1 MVVSSLIKN
10 ILPIAIVGLGL
21 AFLYNVVA
29 KPAQATQSASALSD
43 TLSSFGTGIA
53 DVGTGIGSAFGSLGT
68 GSAQLLNP
76 LFTLKD
82 LVYGDTANIVQS
94 EQNITASNTTILD
107 PTPNSASDSEGVTPQ
122 TPASNT
128 ISQNPPNANLR
139 GGSYSGGFQA
149 PRAASGAVIP
159 FGGFRPADILSDA
172 RVATSSE
179 KTLLQTL
186 TGGLLG

>member
-29 KPAQATQSASALSD
+29 KPGQASQSASALSD

-82 LVYGDTANIVQS
+82 LVYGDTASIVQS
-94 EQNITASNTTILD
+94 EQNITASNTTVLD
-107 PTPNSASDSEGVTPQ
+107 PTPNSASDSFGVTPQ
-122 TPASNT
+122 APASNT
-128 ISQNPPNANLR
+128 IPMNPPNFYPGRDSQGKSITISDGGTYTINANPNFP
-139 GGSYSGGFQA
+139 SS
-149 PRAASGAVIP
+149 
-159 FGGFRPADILSDA
+159 RPATPEEKSTLS
-172 RVATSSE
+172 R
-179 KTLLQTL
+179 L

>member
-1 MVVSSLIKN
+1 MVITSLIKN
-10 ILPIAIVGLGL
+10 ILPIAVVGLGL

-29 KPAQATQSASALSD
+29 RPSQASQSATALSS
-43 TLSSFGTGIA
+43 TLSSFGTGIS
-53 DVGTGIGSAFGSLGT
+53 DVGEGLGSAFASFGS
-68 GSAQLLNP
+68 GSAKLLDP

-82 LVYGDTANIVQS
+82 LVYGETASIVQG
-94 EQNITASNTTILD
+94 EQNITASNTTIAD

-128 ISQNPPNANLR
+128 IPQNPPNANLR

>member
-29 KPAQATQSASALSD
+29 KPGQATQSASALSD

-82 LVYGDTANIVQS
+82 LVYGSTGEIVQA
-94 EQNITASNTTILD
+94 EQNITASNTTIAD
-107 PTPNSASDSEGVTPQ
+107 PTPNSASDSFGVTPQ
-122 TPASNT
+122 APASNT
-128 ISQNPPNANLR
+128 IPQNPYFTGGNMVR
-139 GGSYSGGFQA
+139 GVGPGFPDAPKNSRGLPFPPGGF
-149 PRAASGAVIP
+149 IP
-159 FGGFRPADILSDA
+159 
-172 RVATSSE
+172 RVATPEE
-179 KTLLQTL
+179 KSTLSRL